1 MLVVATVSCKLRK
14 TKRGE
19 ERQRRFDTVKLNNSN
34 TEKAFKLELNN
45 RFHVLQEEQEM
56 NIDRFDQVLSE
67 TSKTLLRYRK
77 TRKEEWIKTDTW
89 KIKRYLE
96 VLKSDIPMKDADGLV
111 ITSVEKNTTVEN
123 APSLTK
129 KPREK

>member
-1 MLVVATVSCKLRK
+1 MQRDIHK
-14 TKRGE
+14 TTL
-19 ERQRRFDTVKLNNSN
+19 RFDTVKLNNSN

-77 TRKEEWIKTDTW
+77 TDTW